1 MKVGDEAYCEVSTF
15 FDIQKVKII
24 RETPQFFVFV
34 YNNKEIRR
42 KKNRFNKN
50 KLSLLE
56 EKLKILS
63 FNLSVLKTTPQ
74 EIYEAMK
81 MINEEFPEIL
91 I

>member
-1 MKVGDEAYCEVSTF
+1 MKVGDEVFCEVSTF

-24 RETPQFFVFV
+24 RETPQFFVFK

-63 FNLSVLKTTPQ
+63 FNLAVLKTTPQ
-74 EIYEAMK
+74 EIFEAMK
-81 MINEEFPEIL
+81 IINEEYPEIL